1 MSDRT
6 VRAKTFKRHVTEQES
21 KTISQNELCQR
32 YLLIYGSITPL
43 EALEAFGCFRLSAI
57 IYDLRN
63 DGWKIRTD
71 INEGKKKYAI
81 YVLEE
86 EGDAE

>member
-1 MSDRT
+1 MNDRMA
-6 VRAKTFKRHVTEQES
+6 RAKTFRRRVTEKES
-21 KTISQNELCQR
+21 KAITQNELCQR
-32 YLLIYGSITPL
+32 YLLIYNSITPL

-71 INEGKKKYAI
+71 INEGKKKFAI

-86 EGDAE
+86 QEGEE

>member
-1 MSDRT
+1 MSDRI
-6 VRAKTFKRHVTEQES
+6 VRANTFRRHVTEKES
-21 KTISQNELCQR
+21 KAISQNELCQR

-57 IYDLRN
+57 IYDLRK

-71 INEGKKKYAI
+71 INEGKKKFAI

-86 EGDAE
+86 EGEK

>member
-1 MSDRT
+1 MNDRMA
-6 VRAKTFKRHVTEQES
+6 RAKTFRRRVTEKES
-21 KTISQNELCQR
+21 KAISQNELCQR
-32 YLLIYGSITPL
+32 YLLIYNSITPL

-57 IYDLRN
+57 IFDLRK

-71 INEGKKKYAI
+71 INDGKKKFAI

-86 EGDAE
+86 EGEE

>member
-1 MSDRT
+1 MNDRME
-6 VRAKTFKRHVTEQES
+6 RARTFRRRVTEQES

-32 YLLIYGSITPL
+32 YLLIYNSITPL

-71 INEGKKKYAI
+71 INDGKKKFAI

-86 EGDAE
+86 EGEE